1 MYSTPVECPQVHP
14 SIVLYVQQD
23 PLLLCLRVTDYNITL
38 ILQHT
43 DARV

>member
-23 PLLLCLRVTDYNITL
+23 PLLCLRVTDYNIRAYFDSAT
-38 ILQHT
+38 H
-43 DARV
+43 

>member
-23 PLLLCLRVTDYNITL
+23 PLLCLRVTDYNITL